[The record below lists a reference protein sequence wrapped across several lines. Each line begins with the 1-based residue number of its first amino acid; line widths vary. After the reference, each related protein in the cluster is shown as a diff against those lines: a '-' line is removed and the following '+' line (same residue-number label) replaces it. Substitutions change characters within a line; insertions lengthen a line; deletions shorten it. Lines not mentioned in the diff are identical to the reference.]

1 MLQLC
6 AFVLAECFVPVPRAT
21 SENNLCQPVTSTIRA
36 YLKSKSSH
44 DVNDPAPQDEDLS
57 KFRTGL
63 LRLIRHG
70 MNNNLYVSGNVQQ
83 TVFIGTRTN
92 SNDNSTT
99 FKGGNMAIAVSEKSM
114 KDGSN
119 NLSGGA
125 IAVIICIIFSLVI
138 FIAIFLIDARKKK
151 KQQKLNWAT
160 SNKSKEQQEAP
171 PDCSIHQ
178 VEEAHP
184 DQNLLNEKVGKSG
197 STTKLDDDEYDTP
210 SLPDR
215 DSLALA
221 IHSISMP
228 ATTGTT
234 KLTLPASPQNVKST
248 TTAVGGNPNPFPPSS
263 PQPPVSELSFDT
275 GLDIYE

>member
-1 MLQLC
+1 MKL
-6 AFVLAECFVPVPRAT
+6 
-21 SENNLCQPVTSTIRA
+21 
-36 YLKSKSSH
+36 KSSH
-44 DVNDPAPQDEDLS
+44 DVNDPAPQNEDNGGELS
-57 KFRTGL
+57 KFRTGI

-92 SNDNSTT
+92 SNDTSTT
-99 FKGGNMAIAVSEKSM
+99 FQGGNKAIAVHEKSL

-125 IAVIICIIFSLVI
+125 IAAIICIIVSLAI
-138 FIAIFLIDARKKK
+138 FIALFLVDARKKK
-151 KQQKLNWAT
+151 KQQELNWAT
-160 SNKSKEQQEAP
+160 SNRTKEQQEAP
-171 PDCSIHQ
+171 PDCNVQ
-178 VEEAHP
+178 QAVEAHP

-197 STTKLDDDEYDTP
+197 STTQLDDDEYETP

-215 DSLALA
+215 DSLALV
-221 IHSISMP
+221 IQSITMP
-228 ATTGTT
+228 ATTSTT
-234 KLTLPASPQNVKST
+234 KLTHPASPQNVKGK
-248 TTAVGGNPNPFPPSS
+248 TTAVGGNTNPFPPSS